1 VNGLRDDDA
10 ESLWGNRASFA
21 SDTSLREPNGVNGT
35 GVQVL
40 VKEHS
45 RKNSNPSFLSR
56 KKSQGRSRPETKV
69 SFLKD
74 PIQCRH

>member
-10 ESLWGNRASFA
+10 ESIWGNRASFA
-21 SDTSLREPNGVNGT
+21 SDVSLREPNGVNGS

-40 VKEHS
+40 VREHS
-45 RKNSNPSFLSR
+45 KKSNNPSFLSR

-69 SFLKD
+69 GLVKR
-74 PIQCRH
+74 CVRCHC